1 MDLNKH
7 KLLMLRI
14 LNDIFTDK
22 ELAASLAFK
31 GGTALM
37 FFYQLP
43 RFSVDL
49 DFNLLCLEKS
59 DTVYEKLRLIL
70 LKYGKIHD
78 QAKKFYG
85 LLLVLD
91 YGVGERK
98 LKLEVSNR
106 QYGDHYELKNLLGI
120 PVRVMQL
127 PDMFAHKL
135 CALLDRG
142 EVAGRDVFDCWFFL
156 NQRTPINH
164 RIVEERMGGSLQEHI
179 ENCIAL
185 LEQIPN
191 KVVMNGL
198 GEVTDG
204 KMKSFARNELRLETL
219 SMLRFFHQFPILVQ

>member
-142 EVAGRDVFDCWFFL
+142 ELAGRDVFDCWFFL
-156 NQRTPINH
+156 NLRTPINS
-164 RIVEERMGGSLQEHI
+164 RIVEERMGCSLQEHI
-179 ENCIAL
+179 ERCIAL

-191 KVVMNGL
+191 RVIMNGL
-198 GEVTDG
+198 GEGTDG
-204 KMKSFARNELRLETL
+204 KMKSFARNKLRLETL
-219 SMLRFFHQFPILVQ
+219 ALLRFFHQFPILAE